1 MEEMT
6 MEKIYDLIIIGGGP
20 TGLTAGIY
28 AGRAKLNVL
37 ILEKSSI
44 GGQIYL
50 TNEVANYP
58 GIFETTGSNYAE
70 QLKKQAEAFGVEIIS
85 GEVTNM
91 KFSKEIKE
99 IKTSTDTYKGYSVL
113 IATGASPRKLGF
125 PGEEEYTGRG
135 VAYCATCDGEFFTD
149 MDVFVIG
156 AGFAAAEEAMF
167 LTKFARK
174 VTVIAREPEFTCAK
188 SIADKVLANPKIE
201 VKFNTEIL
209 EAKGDIQLRSAKF
222 KNNVTNEIFEYKANE
237 GESFGIFVFIGY
249 EPQSKLFKDVIT
261 LDNQGFIPTDED
273 LATNIEGVYAA
284 GDIRPKKLRQLVTA
298 VSDGATAAFSI
309 EKYVHDLKGKLG
321 VEKEENSSKTTSEIK
336 HPTKK
341 FLDDNIQNQLKDI
354 FSKFDKTVKVVL
366 IKDPEI
372 AKSTQM
378 EEFLNEISSLSDKIE
393 FQSLNKNEN
402 LELEKKID
410 AERFPTIA
418 FFDQDNNFKG
428 IKFSTLPGGHELNS
442 FILALY
448 NIAGAGQKISEESKK
463 KIDSISTPHRIKI
476 GVTLSCSR
484 CPESVQS
491 AQRIAIENSNLDVE
505 VIDVFTFP
513 KFREKFEIMSVPA
526 IIIDDKLAGFGQKN
540 IEQFLDLIK

>member
-1 MEEMT
+1 

-85 GEVTNM
+85 GEVTIM
-91 KFSKEIKE
+91 DFSKEIKE
-99 IKTSTDTYKGYSVL
+99 IRTSTNSYKGYSVL

-188 SIADKVLANPKIE
+188 SIADKVLANSKIE

-209 EAKGDIQLRSAKF
+209 EANGDIQLRSAKF
-222 KNNVTNEIFEYKANE
+222 KNNITNEIFEYKANE
-237 GESFGIFVFIGY
+237 GENFGIFVFIGY
-249 EPQSKLFKDVIT
+249 EPQSKLFKDIIT

-321 VEKEENSSKTTSEIK
+321 VEKDENGSKTTSEIK
-336 HPTKK
+336 HPIKK

-354 FSKFDKTVKVVL
+354 FAKFDKKVKVVL

-372 AKSTQM
+372 AKSIQM
-378 EEFLNEISSLSDKIE
+378 EEFLSEISSLSDKID
-393 FQSLNKNEN
+393 FHSLNKNEN
-402 LELEKKID
+402 LELEKKVD

-463 KIDSISTPHRIKI
+463 KIDGISTPQKIKI

-491 AQRIAIENSNLDVE
+491 AQRIAIENSNIDVE

-513 KFREKFEIMSVPA
+513 KFREKFEIMSVPV
-526 IIIDDKLAGFGQKN
+526 IIIDDKLVGFGQKN

>member
-1 MEEMT
+1 

-58 GIFETTGSNYAE
+58 GIFATTGSNYAE

-85 GEVTNM
+85 GEVINM
-91 KFSKEIKE
+91 DFSKEIKE
-99 IKTSTDTYKGYSVL
+99 IRTSTNSYKGYSVL

-209 EAKGDIQLRSAKF
+209 EANGDIQLRSAKF

-249 EPQSKLFKDVIT
+249 EPQSKLFKDIIT

-321 VEKEENSSKTTSEIK
+321 VEKDENGSKTTSEIK
-336 HPTKK
+336 HPIKK

-354 FSKFDKTVKVVL
+354 FAKFDKKVKVVL

-372 AKSTQM
+372 AKSIQM
-378 EEFLNEISSLSDKIE
+378 EEFLSEISSLSDKID

-428 IKFSTLPGGHELNS
+428 VKFSTLPGGHELNS

-463 KIDSISTPHRIKI
+463 KIDGISTPQKIKI

-491 AQRIAIENSNLDVE
+491 AQRIAIENSNIDVE

-526 IIIDDKLAGFGQKN
+526 IIIDDKLVGFGQKN

>member
-1 MEEMT
+1 

-58 GIFETTGSNYAE
+58 GIFETTGSKYAE

-91 KFSKEIKE
+91 EFSKEIKE

-113 IATGASPRKLGF
+113 IATGAAPRKLGF

-209 EAKGDIQLRSAKF
+209 EAKGDVQLRSAKF

-341 FLDDNIQNQLKDI
+341 LLDDNIQNQLKDI

-463 KIDSISTPHRIKI
+463 RIDSISTPHKIKI

-505 VIDVFTFP
+505 VIDVFTFS

>member
-1 MEEMT
+1 

-91 KFSKEIKE
+91 EFSKEIKE

-156 AGFAAAEEAMF
+156 AGFAAAEEAIF

-188 SIADKVLANPKIE
+188 SIADKVLANSKIE

-249 EPQSKLFKDVIT
+249 EPQSKLFKNIIT

-273 LATNIEGVYAA
+273 LATNVEGVYAA

-321 VEKEENSSKTTSEIK
+321 VEKEENSSKTTSEVK

-372 AKSTQM
+372 AKSIQM
-378 EEFLNEISSLSDKIE
+378 EEFLSEISSLSDKIE

-428 IKFSTLPGGHELNS
+428 VKFSTLPGGHELNS

>member
-1 MEEMT
+1 

-91 KFSKEIKE
+91 EFSKEIKE

-249 EPQSKLFKDVIT
+249 EPQSKLFKDIIT

-321 VEKEENSSKTTSEIK
+321 VEKEENSSKTTSEVK

-378 EEFLNEISSLSDKIE
+378 EEFLSEISSLSDKID

-428 IKFSTLPGGHELNS
+428 VKFSTLPGGHELNS

-463 KIDSISTPHRIKI
+463 RIDSISTPHKIKI

>member
-1 MEEMT
+1 
-6 MEKIYDLIIIGGGP
+6 MEKIYDLIIIGGGQ

-58 GIFETTGSNYAE
+58 GIFATTGSNYAE

-91 KFSKEIKE
+91 DFSKEIKE
-99 IKTSTDTYKGYSVL
+99 IRTSTDSYKGYSVL

-135 VAYCATCDGEFFTD
+135 VAYCATCDGEFFID

-209 EAKGDIQLRSAKF
+209 EANGDIQLRSAKF

-249 EPQSKLFKDVIT
+249 EPQSKLFKDIIT

-309 EKYVHDLKGKLG
+309 EKYVHDLKDKLG
-321 VEKEENSSKTTSEIK
+321 VEKDENGSKTTSEIK
-336 HPTKK
+336 HPIKK
-341 FLDDNIQNQLKDI
+341 FLDDNIQNQLKNI
-354 FSKFDKTVKVVL
+354 FAKFDKKVKVVL

-372 AKSTQM
+372 AKSIQM
-378 EEFLNEISSLSDKIE
+378 EEFLSEISSLSDKID
-393 FQSLNKNEN
+393 FHSLNKNEN
-402 LELEKKID
+402 LELEKKVD

-428 IKFSTLPGGHELNS
+428 VKFSTLPGGHELNS

-463 KIDSISTPHRIKI
+463 KIDGISTPQKIKI

-491 AQRIAIENSNLDVE
+491 AQRIAIENSNIDVE
-505 VIDVFTFP
+505 IIDVFTFP

-526 IIIDDKLAGFGQKN
+526 IIIDDKLVGFGQKN

>member
-1 MEEMT
+1 

-91 KFSKEIKE
+91 DFSKEIKE
-99 IKTSTDTYKGYSVL
+99 IRTSTDSYKGYSVL

-209 EAKGDIQLRSAKF
+209 EANGDIQLRNAKF

-249 EPQSKLFKDVIT
+249 EPQSKLFKDIIT

-321 VEKEENSSKTTSEIK
+321 VEKDENGSKTTSEIK
-336 HPTKK
+336 HPIKK

-354 FSKFDKTVKVVL
+354 FAKFDKKVKVVL

-372 AKSTQM
+372 AKSIQM
-378 EEFLNEISSLSDKIE
+378 EEFLSEISSLSDKID
-393 FQSLNKNEN
+393 FHSLNKNEN
-402 LELEKKID
+402 LELEKKVD

-428 IKFSTLPGGHELNS
+428 VKFSTLPGGHELNS

-463 KIDSISTPHRIKI
+463 KIDGISTPQKIKI

-491 AQRIAIENSNLDVE
+491 AQRIAIENSNIAVE

-526 IIIDDKLAGFGQKN
+526 IIIDDKLVGFGQKN

>member
-1 MEEMT
+1 

-91 KFSKEIKE
+91 DFSKEIKE
-99 IKTSTDTYKGYSVL
+99 IRTSTDSYKGYSVL

-209 EAKGDIQLRSAKF
+209 EANGDIQLRSAKF
-222 KNNVTNEIFEYKANE
+222 KNNVTNETFEYKANE

-249 EPQSKLFKDVIT
+249 EPQSKLFKDIIT

-321 VEKEENSSKTTSEIK
+321 VEKDENGSKTTSEIK
-336 HPTKK
+336 HPIKK

-354 FSKFDKTVKVVL
+354 FAKFDKKVKVVL

-372 AKSTQM
+372 AKSIQM
-378 EEFLNEISSLSDKIE
+378 EEFLSEISSLSDKID
-393 FQSLNKNEN
+393 FHSLNKNEN
-402 LELEKKID
+402 LELEKKVD

-428 IKFSTLPGGHELNS
+428 VKFSTLPGGHELNS

-463 KIDSISTPHRIKI
+463 KIDGISTPHKIKI

-491 AQRIAIENSNLDVE
+491 AQRIAIENSNIDVE
-505 VIDVFTFP
+505 VIDVFHIP
-513 KFREKFEIMSVPA
+513 
-526 IIIDDKLAGFGQKN
+526 
-540 IEQFLDLIK
+540 

>member
-1 MEEMT
+1 

-58 GIFETTGSNYAE
+58 GIFATTGSNYAE

-91 KFSKEIKE
+91 DFSKEIKE
-99 IKTSTDTYKGYSVL
+99 IRTSTDSYKGYSVL

-135 VAYCATCDGEFFTD
+135 VAYCATCDGEFFID

-209 EAKGDIQLRSAKF
+209 EANGDIQLRSAKF
-222 KNNVTNEIFEYKANE
+222 KNNITNEIFEYKANE

-249 EPQSKLFKDVIT
+249 EPQSKLFKDIIT

-321 VEKEENSSKTTSEIK
+321 VEKDENGSKTTSEIK
-336 HPTKK
+336 HPIKK

-354 FSKFDKTVKVVL
+354 FAKFDKKVKVVL

-372 AKSTQM
+372 AKSIQM
-378 EEFLNEISSLSDKIE
+378 EEFLSEISSLSDKID
-393 FQSLNKNEN
+393 FHSLNKNEN
-402 LELEKKID
+402 LELEKKVD

-463 KIDSISTPHRIKI
+463 KIDGISTPQKIKI

-491 AQRIAIENSNLDVE
+491 AQRIAIENSNIDVE
-505 VIDVFTFP
+505 IIDVFTFP

-526 IIIDDKLAGFGQKN
+526 IIIDDKLVGFGQKN

>member
-1 MEEMT
+1 

-85 GEVTNM
+85 GEVINM
-91 KFSKEIKE
+91 DFSKEIKE
-99 IKTSTDTYKGYSVL
+99 IRTSTNSYKGYSVL

-188 SIADKVLANPKIE
+188 SIADKVLANSKIE

-209 EAKGDIQLRSAKF
+209 EANGDIQLRSAKF

-249 EPQSKLFKDVIT
+249 EPQSKLFKDIIT
-261 LDNQGFIPTDED
+261 LDNQGFIPTDEN

-321 VEKEENSSKTTSEIK
+321 VEKDENGSKTTSEIK
-336 HPTKK
+336 HPIKK

-354 FSKFDKTVKVVL
+354 FAKFDKKVKVVL

-372 AKSTQM
+372 AKSIQM
-378 EEFLNEISSLSDKIE
+378 EEFLNEISSLSDKID
-393 FQSLNKNEN
+393 FHSLNKNEN

-418 FFDQDNNFKG
+418 FFDRDNNFKG

-463 KIDSISTPHRIKI
+463 KIDGISTPQKIKI

-491 AQRIAIENSNLDVE
+491 AQRIAIENSNIAVE

-526 IIIDDKLAGFGQKN
+526 IIIDDKLVGFGQKN

>member
-1 MEEMT
+1 

-85 GEVTNM
+85 GEVINM
-91 KFSKEIKE
+91 DFSKEIKE
-99 IKTSTDTYKGYSVL
+99 IRTSTDTYKGYSVL

-125 PGEEEYTGRG
+125 PGEDEYTGRG

-209 EAKGDIQLRSAKF
+209 EANGDIQLRSAKF

-249 EPQSKLFKDVIT
+249 EPQSKLFKDIIT

-321 VEKEENSSKTTSEIK
+321 VEKDENGSKTTSEIK
-336 HPTKK
+336 HPIKK

-354 FSKFDKTVKVVL
+354 FAKFDKKVKVVL

-378 EEFLNEISSLSDKIE
+378 EEFLSEISSLSDKID
-393 FQSLNKNEN
+393 FHSLNKNEN
-402 LELEKKID
+402 LELEKKVD

-463 KIDSISTPHRIKI
+463 KIDGISTPQKIKI

-491 AQRIAIENSNLDVE
+491 AQRIAIENSNIAVE

-526 IIIDDKLAGFGQKN
+526 IIIDDKLVGFGQKN

>member
-1 MEEMT
+1 

-58 GIFETTGSNYAE
+58 GIFATTGSNYAE

-85 GEVTNM
+85 GEVINM
-91 KFSKEIKE
+91 DFSKEIKE
-99 IKTSTDTYKGYSVL
+99 IRTSTDSYKGYSVL

-135 VAYCATCDGEFFTD
+135 VAYCATCDGEFFID

-209 EAKGDIQLRSAKF
+209 EANGDIQLRSAKF

-249 EPQSKLFKDVIT
+249 EPQSKLFKDIIT

-309 EKYVHDLKGKLG
+309 EKYVHDLKDKLG
-321 VEKEENSSKTTSEIK
+321 VEKDENGSKTTSEIK
-336 HPTKK
+336 HPIKK

-354 FSKFDKTVKVVL
+354 FAKFDKKVKVVL

-372 AKSTQM
+372 AKSIQM
-378 EEFLNEISSLSDKIE
+378 EEFLSEISSLSDKID
-393 FQSLNKNEN
+393 FHSLNKNEN
-402 LELEKKID
+402 LELEKKVD

-463 KIDSISTPHRIKI
+463 KIDGISTPQKIKI

-491 AQRIAIENSNLDVE
+491 AQRIAIENSNIDVE
-505 VIDVFTFP
+505 IIDVFTFP

-526 IIIDDKLAGFGQKN
+526 IIIDDKLVGFGQKN

>member
-1 MEEMT
+1 

-85 GEVTNM
+85 GEVTIM
-91 KFSKEIKE
+91 DFSKEIKE
-99 IKTSTDTYKGYSVL
+99 IRTSTNSYKGYSVL

-209 EAKGDIQLRSAKF
+209 EANGDIQLRSAKF
-222 KNNVTNEIFEYKANE
+222 KNNITNEIFEYKANE

-249 EPQSKLFKDVIT
+249 EPQSKLFKDIIT

-321 VEKEENSSKTTSEIK
+321 VEKDENGSKTTSEIK
-336 HPTKK
+336 HPIKK

-354 FSKFDKTVKVVL
+354 FAKFDKKVKVVL

-372 AKSTQM
+372 AKSIQM
-378 EEFLNEISSLSDKIE
+378 EEFLSEISSLSDKID
-393 FQSLNKNEN
+393 FHSLNKNEN
-402 LELEKKID
+402 LELEKKVD

-463 KIDSISTPHRIKI
+463 KIDGISTPQKIKI

-491 AQRIAIENSNLDVE
+491 AQRIAIENSNIDVE

-526 IIIDDKLAGFGQKN
+526 IIIDDKLVGFGQKN

>member
-1 MEEMT
+1 

-91 KFSKEIKE
+91 EFSKEIKE

-249 EPQSKLFKDVIT
+249 EPQSKLFKDIIT

-321 VEKEENSSKTTSEIK
+321 VEKEENSSKTTSEVK

-378 EEFLNEISSLSDKIE
+378 EEFLSEISSLSDKID

-428 IKFSTLPGGHELNS
+428 VKFSTLPGGHELNS

-463 KIDSISTPHRIKI
+463 RIDSISTPHKIKI

-505 VIDVFTFP
+505 VIDVFTFS

>member
-1 MEEMT
+1 

-58 GIFETTGSNYAE
+58 GIFATTGSNYAE

-91 KFSKEIKE
+91 NFSKEIKE
-99 IKTSTDTYKGYSVL
+99 IRTSTDSYKGYSVL

-125 PGEEEYTGRG
+125 PGEDEYTGRG

-209 EAKGDIQLRSAKF
+209 EANGDIQLRSAKF

-249 EPQSKLFKDVIT
+249 EPQSKLFKDIIT

-321 VEKEENSSKTTSEIK
+321 VEKDENGSKTTSEIK
-336 HPTKK
+336 HPIKK
-341 FLDDNIQNQLKDI
+341 FLDDNIQNQLKNI
-354 FSKFDKTVKVVL
+354 FAKFDKKVKVVL

-372 AKSTQM
+372 AKSIQM
-378 EEFLNEISSLSDKIE
+378 EEFLSEISSLSDKID
-393 FQSLNKNEN
+393 FHSLNKNEN
-402 LELEKKID
+402 LELEKKVD

-463 KIDSISTPHRIKI
+463 KIDGISTPQKIKI

-491 AQRIAIENSNLDVE
+491 AQRIAIENSNIDVE

-526 IIIDDKLAGFGQKN
+526 IIIDDKLVGFGQKN

>member
-1 MEEMT
+1 

-91 KFSKEIKE
+91 DFSKEIKE
-99 IKTSTDTYKGYSVL
+99 IRTSTDSYKGYSVL

-125 PGEEEYTGRG
+125 PGEDEYTGRG

-209 EAKGDIQLRSAKF
+209 EANGDIQLRSAKF

-249 EPQSKLFKDVIT
+249 EPQSKLFKDIIT

-309 EKYVHDLKGKLG
+309 EKYVHDLKDKLG
-321 VEKEENSSKTTSEIK
+321 VEKDENGSKTTSEIK
-336 HPTKK
+336 HPIKK

-354 FSKFDKTVKVVL
+354 FAKFDKKVKVVL

-372 AKSTQM
+372 AKSIQM
-378 EEFLNEISSLSDKIE
+378 EEFLSEISSLSDKID
-393 FQSLNKNEN
+393 FHSLNKNEN
-402 LELEKKID
+402 LELEKKVD

-428 IKFSTLPGGHELNS
+428 VKFSTLPGGHELNS

-463 KIDSISTPHRIKI
+463 KIDGISTPQKIKI

-491 AQRIAIENSNLDVE
+491 AQRIAIENNNIDVE

-526 IIIDDKLAGFGQKN
+526 IIIDDKLVGFGQKN

>member
-1 MEEMT
+1 

-91 KFSKEIKE
+91 DFSKEIKE
-99 IKTSTDTYKGYSVL
+99 IKTSTDSYKGYSVL

-188 SIADKVLANPKIE
+188 SIADKVLANSKIE

-209 EAKGDIQLRSAKF
+209 EANGDIQLRSAKF

-249 EPQSKLFKDVIT
+249 EPQSKLFKDIIT

-321 VEKEENSSKTTSEIK
+321 VEKDENGSKTTSEIK
-336 HPTKK
+336 HPIKK
-341 FLDDNIQNQLKDI
+341 FLDDNIQNQLKNI
-354 FSKFDKTVKVVL
+354 FAKFDKKVKVVL

-378 EEFLNEISSLSDKIE
+378 EEFLSEISSLSDKID

-402 LELEKKID
+402 LELEKKVD

-418 FFDQDNNFKG
+418 FFDRDNNFKG

-463 KIDSISTPHRIKI
+463 KIDGISTPQKIKI

-491 AQRIAIENSNLDVE
+491 AQRIAIENSNIDVE

-526 IIIDDKLAGFGQKN
+526 IIIDDKLVGFGQKN

>member
-1 MEEMT
+1 

-85 GEVTNM
+85 GEVTIM
-91 KFSKEIKE
+91 DFSKEIKE
-99 IKTSTDTYKGYSVL
+99 IRTSTNSYKGYSVL

-125 PGEEEYTGRG
+125 PGEDEYTGRG

-209 EAKGDIQLRSAKF
+209 EANGDIQLRSAKF
-222 KNNVTNEIFEYKANE
+222 KNNITNEIFEYKANE

-249 EPQSKLFKDVIT
+249 EPQSKLFKDIIT

-321 VEKEENSSKTTSEIK
+321 VEKDENGSKTTSEIK
-336 HPTKK
+336 HPIKK

-354 FSKFDKTVKVVL
+354 FAKFDKKVKVVL

-372 AKSTQM
+372 AKSIQM
-378 EEFLNEISSLSDKIE
+378 EEFLSEISSLSDKID
-393 FQSLNKNEN
+393 FHSLNKNEN
-402 LELEKKID
+402 LELEKKVD

-463 KIDSISTPHRIKI
+463 KIDGISTPQKIKI

-491 AQRIAIENSNLDVE
+491 AQRIAIENNNIDVE

-526 IIIDDKLAGFGQKN
+526 IIIDDKLVGFGQKN

>member
-1 MEEMT
+1 

-85 GEVTNM
+85 GEVTIM
-91 KFSKEIKE
+91 DFSKEIKE
-99 IKTSTDTYKGYSVL
+99 IRTSTNSYKGYSVL

-188 SIADKVLANPKIE
+188 SIADKVLANSKIE

-209 EAKGDIQLRSAKF
+209 EANGDIQLRSAKF
-222 KNNVTNEIFEYKANE
+222 KNNITNEIFEYKANE
-237 GESFGIFVFIGY
+237 GENFGIFVFIGY
-249 EPQSKLFKDVIT
+249 EPQSKLFKDIIT

-321 VEKEENSSKTTSEIK
+321 VEKDENGSKTTSEIK
-336 HPTKK
+336 HPIKK

-354 FSKFDKTVKVVL
+354 FAKFDKKVKVVL

-372 AKSTQM
+372 AKSIQM
-378 EEFLNEISSLSDKIE
+378 EEFLSEISSLSDKID

-402 LELEKKID
+402 LELEKKVD

-428 IKFSTLPGGHELNS
+428 VKFSTLPGGHELNS

-463 KIDSISTPHRIKI
+463 KIDSISTPQKIKI

-491 AQRIAIENSNLDVE
+491 AQRIAIENSNIDVE

-513 KFREKFEIMSVPA
+513 KFREKFEIMSVPV
-526 IIIDDKLAGFGQKN
+526 IIIDDKLVGFGQKN

>member
-1 MEEMT
+1 

-91 KFSKEIKE
+91 EFSKDIKE

-113 IATGASPRKLGF
+113 IATGAAPRKLGF

-209 EAKGDIQLRSAKF
+209 EAKGDVQLRSAKF

-249 EPQSKLFKDVIT
+249 EPQSKLFKNIIT

-273 LATNIEGVYAA
+273 LATNVEGVYAA

-341 FLDDNIQNQLKDI
+341 LLDDNIQNQLKDI

-378 EEFLNEISSLSDKIE
+378 EEFLSEISSLSDKIE

-402 LELEKKID
+402 LELQKKID

-463 KIDSISTPHRIKI
+463 RIDNISTPHKIKI

>member
-1 MEEMT
+1 

-91 KFSKEIKE
+91 EFSKDIKE

-113 IATGASPRKLGF
+113 IATGAAPKKLGF

-156 AGFAAAEEAMF
+156 AGFAAAEEAIF

-174 VTVIAREPEFTCAK
+174 VIVIAREPEFTCAK

-249 EPQSKLFKDVIT
+249 EPQSKLFKDIIT

-273 LATNIEGVYAA
+273 LATNVEGVYAA

-321 VEKEENSSKTTSEIK
+321 VEKEENSSKTTSEVK

-372 AKSTQM
+372 AKSIQM
-378 EEFLNEISSLSDKIE
+378 EEFLSEISSLSDKIE

-428 IKFSTLPGGHELNS
+428 VKFSTLPGGHELNS

-448 NIAGAGQKISEESKK
+448 NIAGTGQKISEESKK
-463 KIDSISTPHRIKI
+463 RIDSISTPHKIKI

>member
-1 MEEMT
+1 

-91 KFSKEIKE
+91 EFSKEIKE

-156 AGFAAAEEAMF
+156 AGFAAAEEAIF

-222 KNNVTNEIFEYKANE
+222 KNNVTNEISEYKANE

-249 EPQSKLFKDVIT
+249 EPQSKLFKDIIT

-321 VEKEENSSKTTSEIK
+321 VEKEENNSKTTSEIK

-341 FLDDNIQNQLKDI
+341 FLDNNIQNQLKDI

-378 EEFLNEISSLSDKIE
+378 EEFLSEISSLSDKID

-428 IKFSTLPGGHELNS
+428 VKFSTLPGGHELNS

-448 NIAGAGQKISEESKK
+448 NIAGTGQKISEESKK

-540 IEQFLDLIK
+540 IEQFLELIK

>member
-1 MEEMT
+1 

-91 KFSKEIKE
+91 KFSKEIR
-99 IKTSTDTYKGYSVL
+99 TSTNSYKGYSVL

-188 SIADKVLANPKIE
+188 SIADKVLANSKIE

-209 EAKGDIQLRSAKF
+209 EANGDIQLRSAKF
-222 KNNVTNEIFEYKANE
+222 KNNITNEIFEYKANE

-249 EPQSKLFKDVIT
+249 EPQSKLFKDIIT

-309 EKYVHDLKGKLG
+309 EKYVHDLKDKLG
-321 VEKEENSSKTTSEIK
+321 VEKDENGSKTTSEIK
-336 HPTKK
+336 HPIKK

-354 FSKFDKTVKVVL
+354 FAKFDKKVKVVL

-372 AKSTQM
+372 AKSIQM
-378 EEFLNEISSLSDKIE
+378 EEFLSEISSLSDKID
-393 FQSLNKNEN
+393 FHSLNKNEN
-402 LELEKKID
+402 LELEKKVD

-463 KIDSISTPHRIKI
+463 KIDGISTPQKIKI

-491 AQRIAIENSNLDVE
+491 AQRIAIENNNIDVE

-526 IIIDDKLAGFGQKN
+526 IIIDDKLVGFGQKN

>member
-1 MEEMT
+1 

-58 GIFETTGSNYAE
+58 GIFATTGSNYAE

-91 KFSKEIKE
+91 DFSKEIKE
-99 IKTSTDTYKGYSVL
+99 IRTSTDSYKGYSVL

-125 PGEEEYTGRG
+125 PGEDEYTGRG

-209 EAKGDIQLRSAKF
+209 EANGDIQLRSAKF

-249 EPQSKLFKDVIT
+249 EPQSKLFKDIIT

-321 VEKEENSSKTTSEIK
+321 VEKDENGSKTTSEIK
-336 HPTKK
+336 HPIKK

-354 FSKFDKTVKVVL
+354 FAKFDKKVKVVL

-372 AKSTQM
+372 AKSIQM
-378 EEFLNEISSLSDKIE
+378 EEFLSEISSLSDKID
-393 FQSLNKNEN
+393 FHSLNKNEN
-402 LELEKKID
+402 LELEKKVD

-428 IKFSTLPGGHELNS
+428 VKFSTLPGGHELNS

-463 KIDSISTPHRIKI
+463 KIDGISTPQKIKI

-491 AQRIAIENSNLDVE
+491 AQRIAIENNNIDVE

-526 IIIDDKLAGFGQKN
+526 IIIDDKLVGFGQKN

>member
-1 MEEMT
+1 

-70 QLKKQAEAFGVEIIS
+70 QLKKQAKAFGVEIIS
-85 GEVTNM
+85 GEVTNIEL
-91 KFSKEIKE
+91 SKDIKE
-99 IKTSTDTYKGYSVL
+99 IKTSTDSYKGYSVL

-188 SIADKVLANPKIE
+188 SIADKVLSNPKIE

-273 LATNIEGVYAA
+273 LATNVEGVYAA

-321 VEKEENSSKTTSEIK
+321 VEKEETDSKTTSEIK

-354 FSKFDKTVKVVL
+354 FSKFDKNVKVVL

-372 AKSTQM
+372 AKSIQM
-378 EEFLNEISSLSDKIE
+378 EEFLSEVSSLSDKIY

-402 LELEKKID
+402 IELEKKID
-410 AERFPTIA
+410 SERFPTIA

-428 IKFSTLPGGHELNS
+428 VKFSTLPGGHELNS

-463 KIDSISTPHRIKI
+463 RIDSISTPHKIKI

-491 AQRIAIENSNLDVE
+491 AQRIAIENNNIDVE

>member
-1 MEEMT
+1 

-91 KFSKEIKE
+91 EFSKDIKE

-113 IATGASPRKLGF
+113 IATGAAPRKLGF

-156 AGFAAAEEAMF
+156 AGFAAAEEAIF

-249 EPQSKLFKDVIT
+249 EPQSKLFKNIIT

-273 LATNIEGVYAA
+273 LATNVEGVYAA

-321 VEKEENSSKTTSEIK
+321 VEKEENSSKTTSEVK

-372 AKSTQM
+372 AKSIQM
-378 EEFLNEISSLSDKIE
+378 EEFLSEISSLSDKIE

-428 IKFSTLPGGHELNS
+428 VKFSTLPGGHELNS

-448 NIAGAGQKISEESKK
+448 NIAGTGQKISEESKK
-463 KIDSISTPHRIKI
+463 RIDSISTPHKIKI

>member
-1 MEEMT
+1 

-91 KFSKEIKE
+91 DFSKEIKE
-99 IKTSTDTYKGYSVL
+99 IKTSTDSYKGYSVL

-222 KNNVTNEIFEYKANE
+222 KNNVTNETFEYKANE

-249 EPQSKLFKDVIT
+249 EPQSKLFKDIIT

-321 VEKEENSSKTTSEIK
+321 VEKEENNSKTTSEIK

-354 FSKFDKTVKVVL
+354 FSKFDKKVKVVL

-378 EEFLNEISSLSDKIE
+378 EEFLSEISSLSDKID

-428 IKFSTLPGGHELNS
+428 VKFSTLPGGHELNS

-463 KIDSISTPHRIKI
+463 KIDGISTPHKIKI

-540 IEQFLDLIK
+540 IEQFLELIK

>member
-1 MEEMT
+1 

-58 GIFETTGSNYAE
+58 GIFATTGSNYAE

-91 KFSKEIKE
+91 DFSKEIKE
-99 IKTSTDTYKGYSVL
+99 IRTSTDSYKGYSVL

-135 VAYCATCDGEFFTD
+135 VAYCATCDGEFFID

-209 EAKGDIQLRSAKF
+209 EANGDIQLRSAKF

-249 EPQSKLFKDVIT
+249 EPQSKLFKDIIT

-309 EKYVHDLKGKLG
+309 EKYVHDLKDKLG
-321 VEKEENSSKTTSEIK
+321 VEKDENGSKTTSEIK
-336 HPTKK
+336 HPIKK

-354 FSKFDKTVKVVL
+354 FAKFDKKVKVVL

-372 AKSTQM
+372 AKSIQM
-378 EEFLNEISSLSDKIE
+378 EEFLSEISSLSDKID
-393 FQSLNKNEN
+393 FHSLNKNEN
-402 LELEKKID
+402 LELEKKVD

-428 IKFSTLPGGHELNS
+428 VKFSTLPGGHELNS

-463 KIDSISTPHRIKI
+463 KIDGISTPQKIKI

-491 AQRIAIENSNLDVE
+491 AQRIAIENSNIDVE
-505 VIDVFTFP
+505 IIDVFTFP

-526 IIIDDKLAGFGQKN
+526 IIIDDKLVGFGQKN

>member
-1 MEEMT
+1 

-91 KFSKEIKE
+91 DFSKEIKE
-99 IKTSTDTYKGYSVL
+99 IKTSTDSYKGYSVL

-222 KNNVTNEIFEYKANE
+222 KNNVTNETFEYKANE

-249 EPQSKLFKDVIT
+249 EPQSKLFKDIIT

-321 VEKEENSSKTTSEIK
+321 VEKEENNSKTTSEIK

-354 FSKFDKTVKVVL
+354 FSKFDKKVKVVL

-372 AKSTQM
+372 AKSTQI
-378 EEFLNEISSLSDKIE
+378 EEFLSEISSLSDKID

-428 IKFSTLPGGHELNS
+428 VKFSTLPGGHELNS

-463 KIDSISTPHRIKI
+463 KIDGISTPHKIKI

-540 IEQFLDLIK
+540 IEQFLELIK

>member
-1 MEEMT
+1 

-91 KFSKEIKE
+91 DFSKEIKE
-99 IKTSTDTYKGYSVL
+99 IKTSTDSYKGYSVL

-222 KNNVTNEIFEYKANE
+222 KNNVTNETFEYKANE

-249 EPQSKLFKDVIT
+249 EPQSKLFKDIIT

-321 VEKEENSSKTTSEIK
+321 VEKEENNSKTTSEIK

-354 FSKFDKTVKVVL
+354 FSKFDKKVKVVL

-378 EEFLNEISSLSDKIE
+378 EEFLSEISSLSDKID

-428 IKFSTLPGGHELNS
+428 VKFSTLPGGHELNS
-442 FILALY
+442 FILTLY

-463 KIDSISTPHRIKI
+463 KIDGISTPHKIKI

-540 IEQFLDLIK
+540 IEQFLELIK

>member
-1 MEEMT
+1 

-58 GIFETTGSNYAE
+58 GIFETTGSNYAK

-91 KFSKEIKE
+91 EFSKDIKE

-113 IATGASPRKLGF
+113 IATGAAPRKLGF

-135 VAYCATCDGEFFTD
+135 IAYCATCDGEFFTD

-156 AGFAAAEEAMF
+156 AGFAAAEEAIF

-188 SIADKVLANPKIE
+188 SIADKVLVNPKIE

-249 EPQSKLFKDVIT
+249 EPQSKLFKNIIT

-273 LATNIEGVYAA
+273 LATNVEGVYAA

-321 VEKEENSSKTTSEIK
+321 VEKEENSSKTTSEVK

-354 FSKFDKTVKVVL
+354 FSKFDKTVKIVL

-372 AKSTQM
+372 AKSIQM
-378 EEFLNEISSLSDKIE
+378 EEFLSEISSLSDKID

-418 FFDQDNNFKG
+418 FFDQDDNFKG
-428 IKFSTLPGGHELNS
+428 VKFSTLPGGHELNS

-463 KIDSISTPHRIKI
+463 RIDSISTPHKIKI

-505 VIDVFTFP
+505 VIDVFTFS

>member
-1 MEEMT
+1 

-58 GIFETTGSNYAE
+58 GIFATTGSNYAE

-91 KFSKEIKE
+91 DFSKEIKE
-99 IKTSTDTYKGYSVL
+99 IRTSTDSYKGYSVL

-209 EAKGDIQLRSAKF
+209 EANGDIQLRSAKF

-249 EPQSKLFKDVIT
+249 EPQSKLFKDIIT

-309 EKYVHDLKGKLG
+309 EKYVHDLKDKLG
-321 VEKEENSSKTTSEIK
+321 VEKDENGSKTTSEIK
-336 HPTKK
+336 HPIKK
-341 FLDDNIQNQLKDI
+341 FLDDNIQNQLKNI
-354 FSKFDKTVKVVL
+354 FAKFDKKVKVVL

-372 AKSTQM
+372 AKSIQM
-378 EEFLNEISSLSDKIE
+378 EEFLSEISSLSDKID
-393 FQSLNKNEN
+393 FHSLNKNEN
-402 LELEKKID
+402 LELEKKVD

-428 IKFSTLPGGHELNS
+428 VKFSTLPGGHELNS

-463 KIDSISTPHRIKI
+463 KIDGISTPQKIKI

-491 AQRIAIENSNLDVE
+491 AQRIAIENSNIDVE
-505 VIDVFTFP
+505 IIDVFTFP

-526 IIIDDKLAGFGQKN
+526 IIIDDKLVGFGQKN

>member
-1 MEEMT
+1 M
-6 MEKIYDLIIIGGGP
+6 
-20 TGLTAGIY
+20 
-28 AGRAKLNVL
+28 
-37 ILEKSSI
+37 
-44 GGQIYL
+44 
-50 TNEVANYP
+50 
-58 GIFETTGSNYAE
+58 
-70 QLKKQAEAFGVEIIS
+70 
-85 GEVTNM
+85 
-91 KFSKEIKE
+91 
-99 IKTSTDTYKGYSVL
+99 
-113 IATGASPRKLGF
+113 
-125 PGEEEYTGRG
+125 
-135 VAYCATCDGEFFTD
+135 
-149 MDVFVIG
+149 
-156 AGFAAAEEAMF
+156 
-167 LTKFARK
+167 
-174 VTVIAREPEFTCAK
+174 
-188 SIADKVLANPKIE
+188 
-201 VKFNTEIL
+201 
-209 EAKGDIQLRSAKF
+209 
-222 KNNVTNEIFEYKANE
+222 
-237 GESFGIFVFIGY
+237 
-249 EPQSKLFKDVIT
+249 
-261 LDNQGFIPTDED
+261 
-273 LATNIEGVYAA
+273 
-284 GDIRPKKLRQLVTA
+284 RQLVTA

-341 FLDDNIQNQLKDI
+341 LLDDNIQNQLKDI

-378 EEFLNEISSLSDKIE
+378 EEFLSEISSLSDKIE

-402 LELEKKID
+402 LELQKKID

-463 KIDSISTPHRIKI
+463 RIDNISTPHKIKI

>member
-1 MEEMT
+1 

-85 GEVTNM
+85 GEVTIM
-91 KFSKEIKE
+91 DFSKEIKE
-99 IKTSTDTYKGYSVL
+99 IRTSTDSYKGYSVL

-125 PGEEEYTGRG
+125 PGEDEYTGRG

-209 EAKGDIQLRSAKF
+209 EANGDIQLRSAKF

-249 EPQSKLFKDVIT
+249 EPQSKLFKDIIT

-321 VEKEENSSKTTSEIK
+321 VEKDENGSKTTSEIK
-336 HPTKK
+336 HPIKK

-354 FSKFDKTVKVVL
+354 FAKFDKKVKVVL

-372 AKSTQM
+372 AKSIQM
-378 EEFLNEISSLSDKIE
+378 EEFLSEISSLSDKID
-393 FQSLNKNEN
+393 FHSLNKNEN
-402 LELEKKID
+402 LELEKKVD

-463 KIDSISTPHRIKI
+463 KIDGISTPQKIKI

-491 AQRIAIENSNLDVE
+491 AQRIAIENSNIDVE

-513 KFREKFEIMSVPA
+513 KFREKFEIMSVPV
-526 IIIDDKLAGFGQKN
+526 IIIDDKLVGFGQKN

>member
-1 MEEMT
+1 

-58 GIFETTGSNYAE
+58 GIFATTGSNYAE

-91 KFSKEIKE
+91 DFSKEIKE
-99 IKTSTDTYKGYSVL
+99 IRTSTDSYKGYSVL

-125 PGEEEYTGRG
+125 PGEDEYTGRG

-209 EAKGDIQLRSAKF
+209 EANGDIQLRSAKF

-249 EPQSKLFKDVIT
+249 EPQSKLFKDIIT

-321 VEKEENSSKTTSEIK
+321 VEKDENGSKTTSEIK
-336 HPTKK
+336 HPIKK

-354 FSKFDKTVKVVL
+354 FAKFDKKVKVVL

-372 AKSTQM
+372 AKSIQM
-378 EEFLNEISSLSDKIE
+378 EEFLSEISSLSDKID
-393 FQSLNKNEN
+393 FHSLNKNEN
-402 LELEKKID
+402 LELEKKVD

-428 IKFSTLPGGHELNS
+428 VKFSTLPGGHELNS

-463 KIDSISTPHRIKI
+463 KIDGISTPQKIKI

-491 AQRIAIENSNLDVE
+491 AQRIAIENSNIDVE
-505 VIDVFTFP
+505 IIDVFTFP

-526 IIIDDKLAGFGQKN
+526 IIIDDKLVGFGQKN